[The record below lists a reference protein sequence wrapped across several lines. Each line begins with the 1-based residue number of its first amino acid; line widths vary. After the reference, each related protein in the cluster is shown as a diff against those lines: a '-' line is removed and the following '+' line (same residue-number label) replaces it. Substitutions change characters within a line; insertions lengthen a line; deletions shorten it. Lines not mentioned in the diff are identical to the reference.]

1 LEKCFLIHASED
13 NAEAKPH
20 HKISASSGP
29 NQSDRQKAQGLDE
42 FDKLLNW
49 AIEKTISYIF
59 GDINA
64 QVIYSYLEKKEC
76 GLKQIPAKL
85 TLFSVELRRILG
97 TGRGQLLGA
106 APILEE
112 AILETLCSEMQ
123 IKFDESEGKSF
134 ADRVERIRESYNK
147 STKTGSILTQALSS
161 EDGDEDT
168 AGRKHRSLCSS

>member
-1 LEKCFLIHASED
+1 
-13 NAEAKPH
+13 
-20 HKISASSGP
+20 
-29 NQSDRQKAQGLDE
+29 LDE
-42 FDKLLNW
+42 FNELLSW

-85 TLFSVELRRILG
+85 TLFSAELRKILG

-123 IKFDESEGKSF
+123 IKFDKFDGKSF
-134 ADRVERIRESYNK
+134 ADRVEGIRGSYK
-147 STKTGSILTQALSS
+147 KRSKAGSILTQVSSS
-161 EDGDEDT
+161 EGGKKDP